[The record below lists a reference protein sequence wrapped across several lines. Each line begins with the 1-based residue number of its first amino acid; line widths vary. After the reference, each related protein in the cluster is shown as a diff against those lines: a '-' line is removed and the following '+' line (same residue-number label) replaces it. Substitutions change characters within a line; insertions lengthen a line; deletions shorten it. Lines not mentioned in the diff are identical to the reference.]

1 MLTSD
6 ILALRIQMREML
18 KSVRLLWRKELYRFK
33 RFTVVNFNY
42 RLAPDFNILLL
53 LKIPIY

>member
-18 KSVRLLWRKELYRFK
+18 KSVILLWRKELYRF
-33 RFTVVNFNY
+33 
-42 RLAPDFNILLL
+42 I
-53 LKIPIY
+53 